1 MEATQNT
8 TINPAELK
16 GNIIV
21 FTVGL
26 LCSPIGHGNNFPV
39 EIRIV
44 FTFHWHR
51 IFYRTFHSNYG
62 ALDAAHIA
70 AFGGLQLCIS
80 SCGKSIN

>member
-1 MEATQNT
+1 MEATENT

-62 ALDAAHIA
+62 ALDAAHCCVWKYA
-70 AFGGLQLCIS
+70 YQVVD
-80 SCGKSIN
+80 KSIN

>member
-1 MEATQNT
+1 MEATENT

-44 FTFHWHR
+44 FTFHRHR
-51 IFYRTFHSNYG
+51 TFYRTFHSNYG

-70 AFGGLQLCIS
+70 AFGGLHIKLWQVH
-80 SCGKSIN
+80 